1 MMPSTSQSDN
11 ETDAAAQG
19 RIAVMKG
26 HYGEDLQ
33 FAAIQARTQE
43 LVRLAFDFYSFVPAT
58 GASVIGGGQPLICSR
73 S

>member
-1 MMPSTSQSDN
+1 MTPSTSSSGH

-19 RIAVMKG
+19 RIAVMEG
-26 HYGEDLQ
+26 HYGEEIQ

-43 LVRLAFDFYSFVPAT
+43 LVRLAFDFYTFVPAS